1 MGQSWSL
8 VLLLKEYSVANCYDF
23 FSYFLVPIFAHEQ
36 GHLDAHPVLVG
47 HSGYTQVT
55 ISGEPNSIVLMKAT
69 ELYTK
74 KRQVYGTENDFKNIM
89 EDSIGKR
96 NF

>member
-1 MGQSWSL
+1 M
-8 VLLLKEYSVANCYDF
+8 
-23 FSYFLVPIFAHEQ
+23 PIFAHEQ

-96 NF
+96 DF